1 MSLNQLLQECGGY
14 DDGAGSDMD
23 VCIGND
29 SPPAPPAGSAS
40 APPAGSTSA
49 PLAGSTSSSLPQ
61 EDQAQGAGDD
71 ADHPVDV
78 DSSPHNQ
85 SADVSVGDGA
95 IRNVCAL
102 IVRTRVNIH
111 RVIVIVTGPL
121 CLVLLGQGG
130 GRAARDRHQKRPR
143 SDCEG

>member
-1 MSLNQLLQECGGY
+1 
-14 DDGAGSDMD
+14 MD
-23 VCIGND
+23 VSIGND

-85 SADVSVGDGA
+85 SADVSDGDGA
-95 IRNVCAL
+95 RPLREPAEERETPRTPTSAAGGAGGQGPEANGRTPTVSLSSVVCAFHGLSL
-102 IVRTRVNIH
+102 IHI
-111 RVIVIVTGPL
+111 
-121 CLVLLGQGG
+121 
-130 GRAARDRHQKRPR
+130 
-143 SDCEG
+143 